1 MTLEETH
8 RTTLLR
14 VARDAIGHGLVHAE
28 PLDIAGADYPEAL
41 REIACTFVTLHMGK
55 ALRGC
60 IGSLRAHRPLV
71 ADVARHAFAAAFRDA
86 RFSPL
91 QHTELAG
98 VHIHVS
104 ILSAMEPLAFDSD
117 EALLA
122 LLRPRVDGL
131 LIALGERRA
140 TFLPTVWS
148 SLSDGRDFLAALKNK
163 AGLADGATG
172 YAAWRYTTQDFEESV
187 AD

>member
-1 MTLEETH
+1 MTLQEAH
-8 RTTLLR
+8 HQTLLR
-14 VARDAIGHGLVHAE
+14 VARDAISHGLVHAE
-28 PLDIAGADYPEAL
+28 PPEIAGSDYPEPL

-122 LLRPRVDGL
+122 LLRPQVDGL
-131 LIALGERRA
+131 LIASGEQRA

-148 SLSDGRDFLAALKNK
+148 NFTDGYDFLAALKNK
-163 AGLADGATG
+163 AGLADDVTG
-172 YAAWRYTTQDFEESV
+172 YAAWRYTTQDFEERV